1 MAIETIFENHEGE
14 SQKIYEGSRVVASG
28 AVVGLG
34 VFYMYD
40 TRVYDEIDL
49 LQSEGLKK
57 AKQADDT
64 SDAIMA
70 AQQHLQQR
78 GVIDG
83 PTASLMER
91 EVAVLG
97 MEAQATRQDL
107 PNINI
112 ERAKLVGSGV
122 VPFIVVAGIA
132 VASRRYWSKYRRG
145 SHITTD

>member
-1 MAIETIFENHEGE
+1 MAIETIFEIHEAE
-14 SQKIYEGSRVVASG
+14 SQKIYEGSRIVTSG

-34 VFYMYD
+34 VFYIYD
-40 TRVYDEIDL
+40 TRIYDPIYDL
-49 LQSEGLKK
+49 YSVGMEK
-57 AKQADDT
+57 AVHDDDT
-64 SDAIMA
+64 SDAIMV
-70 AQQHLQQR
+70 AQQHLLQR
-78 GVIDG
+78 GGIDG

-122 VPFIVVAGIA
+122 VPFIIVAGIA
-132 VASRRYWSKYRRG
+132 VASRRFWSKYRRG
-145 SHITTD
+145 SHISND